1 MLRFEFFFSLVWCR
15 SYSLCSDEDALLNT
29 QCPRNL
35 ELRWQ
40 TEVTSSVYAT
50 PLIADINRFAVS
62 LLDFEFLIEDGEALV
77 SSPQNIYIQI
87 GEKKYIYIYKP
98 LLNCL

>member
-1 MLRFEFFFSLVWCR
+1 MLVIDPNLSFWVV
-15 SYSLCSDEDALLNT
+15 CSDEDALLNS

-50 PLIADINRFAVS
+50 PLIADINRF
-62 LLDFEFLIEDGEALV
+62 
-77 SSPQNIYIQI
+77 
-87 GEKKYIYIYKP
+87 
-98 LLNCL
+98 